1 MSTAEIDTVEKQ
13 APQAEGPATARK
25 WRRPRYDVSESEDAF
40 NVQVT
45 LPGVNRAGVDISV
58 EQDLLSIVGTRSAQA
73 PEAWRP
79 LRRELP
85 VGDYRLNLRLNVAIN
100 EAKIEACVED
110 GILNL
115 TLPKADEVKP
125 RKIKVS

>member
-1 MSTAEIDTVEKQ
+1 MSTKEIDVINKP
-13 APQAEGPATARK
+13 APQAEGQATARK
-25 WRRPRYDVSESEDAF
+25 WRRPHYDVAESEDAF

-45 LPGVNRAGVDISV
+45 MPGVNRGGVEISV
-58 EQDLLSIVGTRSAQA
+58 EQDLLSIVGTRAVQM
-73 PEAWRP
+73 PEGWRP

-85 VGDYRLNLRLNVAIN
+85 AGDFRLNLRLNVAIN
-100 EAKIEACVED
+100 EAKIEARVED